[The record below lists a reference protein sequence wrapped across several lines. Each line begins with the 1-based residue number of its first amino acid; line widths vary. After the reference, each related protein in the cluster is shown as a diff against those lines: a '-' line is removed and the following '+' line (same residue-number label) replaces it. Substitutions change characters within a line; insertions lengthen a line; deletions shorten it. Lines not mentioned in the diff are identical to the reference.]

1 MEDKNTKTAGEYEK
15 MVLIIKSQVRKWFK
29 QRKLRMNRQ
38 SYRKI
43 NDVVLNLLESIE
55 KRVLESKNKTVA
67 PKHI

>member
-1 MEDKNTKTAGEYEK
+1 MENKNTKTEEEYPK

-29 QRKLRMNRQ
+29 QKKLRVGQQ

-55 KRVLESKNKTVA
+55 KRVIQSKNKTVA